1 MTDEAELV
9 AALHRRKLRTHALN
23 IWFGGDDEAS
33 AYGAGCPSEK
43 DPAKWWSAVSEALSV
58 ELKGKIMP
66 WQAVRTLWEQQR
78 ACEEECAKP
87 PLFAAA
93 AGNEQKPAFVVPPK
107 TGESGQSQKRWSVR
121 ECRAWL
127 DWCGVRHDDVFER
140 CELIRRVEASL
151 TESSQSHSSI
161 KGGAKYRPPQPE
173 AIPMQPNSRRPP
185 RSAADEKSCGAN
197 STGRP
202 TETWYSARANA
213 STPWDYCGCS
223 YTGFAHHTTGTDDD
237 RPAERPGAGGYRMPA
252 GAASAS
258 PKARAP
264 RAGCDGGRPAAT
276 GATGPANGTSD
287 TKQKRN
293 TSDRTGRRHSAG
305 AAFGEEKRDEAWART
320 VLGVRKTDGAA
331 TIKKRYRRLARKWH
345 PDKVVAAASSA
356 DNGARVAAATAK
368 FQQIAAAY
376 ELLGAANA

>member
-1 MTDEAELV
+1 
-9 AALHRRKLRTHALN
+9 
-23 IWFGGDDEAS
+23 
-33 AYGAGCPSEK
+33 
-43 DPAKWWSAVSEALSV
+43 
-58 ELKGKIMP
+58 
-66 WQAVRTLWEQQR
+66 
-78 ACEEECAKP
+78 
-87 PLFAAA
+87 
-93 AGNEQKPAFVVPPK
+93 
-107 TGESGQSQKRWSVR
+107 
-121 ECRAWL
+121 
-127 DWCGVRHDDVFER
+127 
-140 CELIRRVEASL
+140 
-151 TESSQSHSSI
+151 
-161 KGGAKYRPPQPE
+161 
-173 AIPMQPNSRRPP
+173 
-185 RSAADEKSCGAN
+185 
-197 STGRP
+197 
-202 TETWYSARANA
+202 
-213 STPWDYCGCS
+213 
-223 YTGFAHHTTGTDDD
+223 
-237 RPAERPGAGGYRMPA
+237 MPA

-305 AAFGEEKRDEAWART
+305 AAFAEEKRDEAWART

-376 ELLGAANA
+376 GLLGAANA